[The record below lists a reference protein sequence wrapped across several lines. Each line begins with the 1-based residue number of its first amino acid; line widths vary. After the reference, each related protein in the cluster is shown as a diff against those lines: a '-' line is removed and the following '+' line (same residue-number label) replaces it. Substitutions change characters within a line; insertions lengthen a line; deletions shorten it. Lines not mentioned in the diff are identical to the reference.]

1 MKKELYIATN
11 NGDIGGGEVM
21 LLNIA
26 RAARNLGYKVT
37 IVGPSEPKQLM
48 EAAADE
54 GFPRIMLPA
63 KNRAQYMLALRAW
76 HAQNKDV
83 LLWCNGLVPA
93 AAVSY
98 THLRAHET

>member
-26 RAARNLGYKVT
+26 RAARSLGCKVT
-37 IVGPSEPKQLM
+37 IVGPSEPKQLV

-54 GFPRIMLPA
+54 GFPALSCRLTTVHSTWWLCVVGT
-63 KNRAQYMLALRAW
+63 LATRMF
-76 HAQNKDV
+76 
-83 LLWCNGLVPA
+83 
-93 AAVSY
+93 AVV
-98 THLRAHET
+98 